1 MMKIVCRHYNYGA
14 RKLNGI
20 KYAKEKKILQG
31 LVLKQEWNEVRRT
44 KKKKWVELGYV
55 QWNDD
60 KC

>member
-20 KYAKEKKILQG
+20 KYEEEKKMYRVWFSQ
-31 LVLKQEWNEVRRT
+31 QEWNEVRRI
-44 KKKKWVELGYV
+44 KNKKWVELGYV
-55 QWNDD
+55 HWNDN